1 MVNLVN
7 PAGESLSTSASKGM
21 CTEVVVDPMEFSDQS
36 LASSMSMTQRKESA
50 RAVVVRDDKE
60 NTPMPNQAPM
70 SYTPL
75 GVKDGVRG
83 ILRQTGTPG
92 SGNGGETDSM
102 LSTKPRDELDLIA
115 I

>member
-1 MVNLVN
+1 MYIE
-7 PAGESLSTSASKGM
+7 A
-21 CTEVVVDPMEFSDQS
+21 VVDPMEFSDQS
-36 LASSMSMTQRKESA
+36 LSSSVSTTQRKEGA
-50 RAVVVRDDKE
+50 RVVVSREDKE
-60 NTPMPNQAPM
+60 NTPMPNQPM

-92 SGNGGETDSM
+92 SGNGGETDPM
-102 LSTKPRDELDLIA
+102 LSTKPHDELDLIA

>member
-1 MVNLVN
+1 MYIE
-7 PAGESLSTSASKGM
+7 A
-21 CTEVVVDPMEFSDQS
+21 VVDPMEFSDQS
-36 LASSMSMTQRKESA
+36 LSSSVSTTQRKEGA
-50 RAVVVRDDKE
+50 RVVVSREDKE
-60 NTPMPNQAPM
+60 NTPMPNQPM

-92 SGNGGETDSM
+92 SGNGGKTDPM
-102 LSTKPRDELDLIA
+102 LSTKPHDELDLIA

>member
-1 MVNLVN
+1 MY
-7 PAGESLSTSASKGM
+7 
-21 CTEVVVDPMEFSDQS
+21 TEVVVDSMEFSDQS
-36 LASSMSMTQRKESA
+36 LLSSMSMTQRKEAA
-50 RAVVVRDDKE
+50 RVVVSREDKE

-92 SGNGGETDSM
+92 SGNGGELDSM
-102 LSTKPRDELDLIA
+102 LSTRHHNELDLIA